1 MWRRVLAFLA
11 MGTVLPMVAAR
22 AFWGTW
28 YTNANTALF
37 GAVFIGVYIVFLPLY
52 RRLVAVE
59 RRRRWWKEL
68 LVLIWFYLAIIGLAA
83 FIIVL
88 F

>member
-1 MWRRVLAFLA
+1 MWQRILAFLA

-22 AFWGTW
+22 AFWGAG
-28 YTNANTALF
+28 YTSAYAALF
-37 GAVFIGVYIVFLPLY
+37 GIVFMIVYVVFLPLY
-52 RRLVAVE
+52 RRVVE
-59 RRRRWWKEL
+59 PARRRWWKEL
-68 LVLIWFYLAIIGLAA
+68 LGLIWFYIAVIGMVA

>member
-59 RRRRWWKEL
+59 RRRWWKEL